1 MVAPGGSPY
10 IDVKPN
16 SIEDPMTSISRR
28 DFARFVALSGTAT
41 LLPARA
47 FADQEV
53 LESLGYSARPLPP
66 TPAEPDEKFWRDVR
80 ARFLVPRDLAFLNA
94 ANLCPMSL
102 PVIEAIEKNIRDYE
116 VDPSP
121 EVRSVLLHARED
133 ARKLLADALR
143 VTVDELVLTR
153 NTTEG
158 NNFVSS
164 GLTLGA
170 GDEVV
175 VSADNHPSNLVAWR
189 QKGARFGFNVVTV
202 PTPAHHPG
210 GDAYVDSF
218 VKAFTPKTKVV
229 AVTYVSSNS
238 GDVLPVAALCRAARE
253 RGVLSLVDGAQ
264 AFGVI
269 DVNLAD
275 VKPDFFTGSMHKWPC
290 GPKEKGVLYVN
301 RAIQD
306 RLSPSIYGVYGGA
319 TGISRTFEA
328 EGQRDDASIA
338 AVVKALEFQGAIGR
352 DVIEQRARSLAQHL
366 MRELR
371 KLDGV
376 QLWTDPT
383 PDRSASIVIFKP
395 GSLDPR
401 KVGDALTK
409 ERIVVTVRGANGSN
423 PGLRASPHF
432 YNTMDDI
439 DRFVGTIAKYLR
451 TGV

>member
-1 MVAPGGSPY
+1 VS
-10 IDVKPN
+10 
-16 SIEDPMTSISRR
+16 SLSRR
-28 DFARFVALSGTAT
+28 DFARYLALSGSAT
-41 LLPARA
+41 LLPSTVYAERRPRSI
-47 FADQEV
+47 E
-53 LESLGYSARPLPP
+53 ELGLSARPLPP
-66 TPAEPDEKFWRDVR
+66 TPAEPDEKFWGEVR
-80 ARFLVPRDLAFLNA
+80 SRFLVPRNVAFLNA
-94 ANLCPMSL
+94 ANLCPISL
-102 PVIEAIEKNIRDYE
+102 PVVEAIEKNTRNYE
-116 VDPSP
+116 VMPSP
-121 EVRSVLLHARED
+121 EVRSKLLHARED
-133 ARKLLADALR
+133 ARTMLAEALR
-143 VTVDELVLTR
+143 VTPEEIVLTR

-164 GLTLGA
+164 GLTLGP

-175 VSADNHPSNLVAWR
+175 VSTDNHPSNLTAWQR
-189 QKGARFGFNVVTV
+189 KGARFGFAVIAV
-202 PTPAHHPG
+202 PPPPSHPG
-210 GDAYVDSF
+210 TDGYVDLF
-218 VKAFTPKTKVV
+218 AKAFTPKTKVL
-229 AVTYVSSNS
+229 AVNYVSSNS
-238 GDVLPVAALCRAARE
+238 GDRLPVAALCQMARQ

-269 DVNLAD
+269 DVNLGEI
-275 VKPDFFTGSMHKWPC
+275 KPDFFTGSMHKWPC

-301 RAIQD
+301 KAIQD

-328 EGQRDDASIA
+328 EGQRDDASMA
-338 AVVKALEFQGAIGR
+338 AVVKALDFQGTIGR
-352 DVIEQRARSLAQHL
+352 DVIERRARSLAQHL
-366 MRELR
+366 MRELQ

-376 QLWTDPT
+376 QLWTDPS
-383 PDRSASIVIFKP
+383 PDRSAQIVIFKP

-439 DRFVGTIAKYLR
+439 DRLVGTIGKYMR

>member
-1 MVAPGGSPY
+1 
-10 IDVKPN
+10 
-16 SIEDPMTSISRR
+16 MTSISRR

-47 FADQEV
+47 FADQEA
-53 LESLGYSARPLPP
+53 LEALGFSGRPLPP

-80 ARFLVPRDLAFLNA
+80 SRFLIPRDLAFLNA

-102 PVIEAIEKNIRDYE
+102 PVIEAIEKNTRDYE
-116 VDPSP
+116 IDPSP

-133 ARKLLADALR
+133 ARKLLAEALR
-143 VTVDELVLTR
+143 VTADELVLKR

-158 NNFVSS
+158 NNFISS

-175 VSADNHPSNLVAWR
+175 VSADNHPSNLAAWR
-189 QKGARFGFNVVTV
+189 QKGARFGFSVVTV
-202 PTPAHHPG
+202 PTPPRHPG
-210 GDAYVDSF
+210 PDGYVDSF
-218 VKAFTPKTKVV
+218 VKAFTPRTKVL

-253 RGVLSLVDGAQ
+253 HGVLSLVDGAQ

-301 RAIQD
+301 KAVQD
-306 RLSPSIYGVYGGA
+306 RLAPTIYGVYGGA
-319 TGISRTFEA
+319 SGISRTFEA

-338 AVVKALEFQGAIGR
+338 AVVKALEFQGTIGR
-352 DVIEQRARSLAQHL
+352 DVIERRARSLAQHL
-366 MRELR
+366 MRELQ

-376 QLWTDPT
+376 QLWTDPS
-383 PDRSASIVIFKP
+383 PDRSAQIVIFRP

-401 KVGDALTK
+401 KLGDALTK
-409 ERIVVTVRGANGSN
+409 ERIVVTARGANGSN

-432 YNTMDDI
+432 YNTMDDV
-439 DRFVGTIAKYLR
+439 DRFVGTIGKYLR

>member
-1 MVAPGGSPY
+1 
-10 IDVKPN
+10 
-16 SIEDPMTSISRR
+16 MTSISRR

-47 FADQEV
+47 FADQEA

-102 PVIEAIEKNIRDYE
+102 PVIEAIEKNVRDYE

-189 QKGARFGFNVVTV
+189 QKGARFGFSVVTV
-202 PTPAHHPG
+202 ATPAHHPG
-210 GDAYVDSF
+210 ADGYVDSF

-269 DVNLAD
+269 DVNLAE

-301 RAIQD
+301 KAIQD
-306 RLSPSIYGVYGGA
+306 RIAPSIYGVYGGA

-338 AVVKALEFQGAIGR
+338 AVVKALEFQGTIGR
-352 DVIEQRARSLAQHL
+352 DVVERRARSLAQHL
-366 MRELR
+366 MRELQ

-376 QLWTDPT
+376 QLWTDPA

-401 KVGDALTK
+401 KLGDARTK

-439 DRFVGTIAKYLR
+439 DRFVGTIAKYMR

>member
-1 MVAPGGSPY
+1 
-10 IDVKPN
+10 
-16 SIEDPMTSISRR
+16 MTSISRR

-47 FADQEV
+47 FADQET

-80 ARFLVPRDLAFLNA
+80 SRFLIPRDLAFLNA

-102 PVIEAIEKNIRDYE
+102 PVIEAIEKNTRDYE
-116 VDPSP
+116 LDPSP
-121 EVRSVLLHARED
+121 EVRSVLLHAREN
-133 ARKLLADALR
+133 ARKLLADALH
-143 VTVDELVLTR
+143 VTTDELVLTR

-175 VSADNHPSNLVAWR
+175 VSADNHPSNLNAWR
-189 QKGARFGFNVVTV
+189 QKGARFGFTVVTV
-202 PTPAHHPG
+202 PAPSRHPG
-210 GDAYVDSF
+210 ADGYVDSF
-218 VKAFTPKTKVV
+218 VKAFTPRTKVL

-253 RGVLSLVDGAQ
+253 HGVLSLVDGAQ

-269 DVNLAD
+269 DVNLAE

-301 RAIQD
+301 KAIQD
-306 RLSPSIYGVYGGA
+306 RLAPTIYGVYGGA

-328 EGQRDDASIA
+328 EGQRDDASLA
-338 AVVKALEFQGAIGR
+338 AVVKALEFQGSIGR
-352 DVIEQRARSLAQHL
+352 DVIERRARSLAQHL
-366 MRELR
+366 IRELQR
-371 KLDGV
+371 LDGV
-376 QLWTDPT
+376 QLWTDPA
-383 PDRSASIVIFKP
+383 PDRSAQIVIFKP

-401 KVGDALTK
+401 KLGDALTK

-439 DRFVGTIAKYLR
+439 DRFVGTIEKYMR

>member
-1 MVAPGGSPY
+1 
-10 IDVKPN
+10 
-16 SIEDPMTSISRR
+16 MTSISRR

-41 LLPARA
+41 LLPTRA
-47 FADQEV
+47 FADQEA
-53 LESLGYSARPLPP
+53 LEALGFSGRPLPP

-80 ARFLVPRDLAFLNA
+80 SRFLIPRDLAFLNA

-102 PVIEAIEKNIRDYE
+102 PVIEAIEKNTRDYE
-116 VDPSP
+116 IDPSP
-121 EVRSVLLHARED
+121 EVRSILLHAREG

-143 VTVDELVLTR
+143 VTADELVLTR

-175 VSADNHPSNLVAWR
+175 VSADNHPSNLAAWR
-189 QKGARFGFNVVTV
+189 QKAARFGFSVVTV
-202 PTPAHHPG
+202 PTPARHPG
-210 GDAYVDSF
+210 ADGYVDSF
-218 VKAFTPKTKVV
+218 VKVFTPRTKVL

-253 RGVLSLVDGAQ
+253 HGVLSLVDGAQ

-301 RAIQD
+301 KTVQD
-306 RLSPSIYGVYGGA
+306 RLAPTIYGVYGGA
-319 TGISRTFEA
+319 SGISRTFEA

-338 AVVKALEFQGAIGR
+338 AVVTALEFQGAIGR
-352 DVIEQRARSLAQHL
+352 DVIERRARSLAQHL
-366 MRELR
+366 MRELQ

-376 QLWTDPT
+376 HLWTDSS
-383 PDRSASIVIFKP
+383 PDRSAQIVIFKP

-401 KVGDALTK
+401 KLGDALTK

-439 DRFVGTIAKYLR
+439 DRFVGTIGKYLR

>member
-1 MVAPGGSPY
+1 
-10 IDVKPN
+10 
-16 SIEDPMTSISRR
+16 MTSISRR

-41 LLPARA
+41 LLPTRA
-47 FADQEV
+47 FADQEA
-53 LESLGYSARPLPP
+53 LEWLGYSARPLPP

-102 PVIEAIEKNIRDYE
+102 PVIEAIEKNTRDYE
-116 VDPSP
+116 IDPSP

-143 VTVDELVLTR
+143 VTTDELVLTR

-175 VSADNHPSNLVAWR
+175 VSADNHPSNLGAWR
-189 QKGARFGFNVVTV
+189 QKAARFGFTVVTV
-202 PTPAHHPG
+202 GTPSHHPG
-210 GDAYVDSF
+210 ADGYVDSF
-218 VKAFTPKTKVV
+218 VKAFTPRTKVL

-269 DVNLAD
+269 DVNLAE

-290 GPKEKGVLYVN
+290 GPKEKGIFFVN

-306 RLSPSIYGVYGGA
+306 RLAPSIYGVYGGA

-352 DVIEQRARSLAQHL
+352 DVVERRARSLAQHL
-366 MRELR
+366 MRELQ

-376 QLWTDPT
+376 QLWTDPA

-401 KVGDALTK
+401 RLGDALTK

-439 DRFVGTIAKYLR
+439 DRFVATIGKYMR

>member
-1 MVAPGGSPY
+1 
-10 IDVKPN
+10 
-16 SIEDPMTSISRR
+16 MTSISRR

-47 FADQEV
+47 FADQEA
-53 LESLGYSARPLPP
+53 LEALGFSGRPLPP

-80 ARFLVPRDLAFLNA
+80 SRFLIPRDLAFLNA

-102 PVIEAIEKNIRDYE
+102 PVIEAIEKNTRDYE
-116 VDPSP
+116 IDPSP

-133 ARKLLADALR
+133 ARKLLAEALR
-143 VTVDELVLTR
+143 VTADELVLTR

-158 NNFVSS
+158 NNFISS

-175 VSADNHPSNLVAWR
+175 VSADNHPSNLAAWR
-189 QKGARFGFNVVTV
+189 QKGARFGFSVVTV
-202 PTPAHHPG
+202 PTPPRHPG
-210 GDAYVDSF
+210 PDGYVDSF
-218 VKAFTPKTKVV
+218 VKAFTPRTKVL

-253 RGVLSLVDGAQ
+253 HGVLSLVDGAQ

-290 GPKEKGVLYVN
+290 CPKEKGVLYVN
-301 RAIQD
+301 KAVQD
-306 RLSPSIYGVYGGA
+306 RLAPTIYGVYGGA
-319 TGISRTFEA
+319 SGISRTFEA

-338 AVVKALEFQGAIGR
+338 AVVKALEFQGTIGR
-352 DVIEQRARSLAQHL
+352 DVIERRARALAQHL
-366 MRELR
+366 MRELQ

-376 QLWTDPT
+376 QLWTDPS
-383 PDRSASIVIFKP
+383 PDRSAQIVIFRP

-401 KVGDALTK
+401 KLGDALTK
-409 ERIVVTVRGANGSN
+409 ERIVVTARGANGSN

-432 YNTMDDI
+432 YNTMDDV
-439 DRFVGTIAKYLR
+439 DRFVGTIGKYLR

>member
-1 MVAPGGSPY
+1 
-10 IDVKPN
+10 
-16 SIEDPMTSISRR
+16 
-28 DFARFVALSGTAT
+28 
-41 LLPARA
+41 
-47 FADQEV
+47 
-53 LESLGYSARPLPP
+53 
-66 TPAEPDEKFWRDVR
+66 
-80 ARFLVPRDLAFLNA
+80 VPRDLAFLNA

-102 PVIEAIEKNIRDYE
+102 PVIEAIEKNTRDYE
-116 VDPSP
+116 IDPSP

-133 ARKLLADALR
+133 ARKRLADALR
-143 VTVDELVLTR
+143 VTTDELVLTR

-202 PTPAHHPG
+202 ATPAHHPG
-210 GDAYVDSF
+210 ADGYVDSF
-218 VKAFTPKTKVV
+218 VKAFTPKTKVL

-253 RGVLSLVDGAQ
+253 HGVLSLVDGAQ

-269 DVNLAD
+269 DVNLSE

-301 RAIQD
+301 KAIQD

-328 EGQRDDASIA
+328 EGQRDDASMA
-338 AVVKALEFQGAIGR
+338 AVVKALDFQGTIGR
-352 DVIEQRARSLAQHL
+352 DVIERRARSLAQHL
-366 MRELR
+366 MRELQ

-376 QLWTDPT
+376 QLWTDPS
-383 PDRSASIVIFKP
+383 PDRSAQIVIFKP

-439 DRFVGTIAKYLR
+439 DRLVGTIGKYMR